1 MIVKCV
7 RAGVHELKQI
17 NELMYRS
24 KSYWGYDKAF
34 MDKFMQLFQ
43 MTTDYL
49 EKNTVK
55 LFYERNTEKPEK
67 AIGFYSFSIRKKES
81 ELDNF
86 FIDLNYIGKGF
97 GKKIWSMMVEDF
109 KSHGVSRFKLWSD
122 PGAESFYKKMGCIKI
137 GVKKSPMMPN
147 RYPVIF
153 EYEI

>member
-1 MIVKCV
+1 MIVKCL

-81 ELDNF
+81 ELD
-86 FIDLNYIGKGF
+86 
-97 GKKIWSMMVEDF
+97 
-109 KSHGVSRFKLWSD
+109 
-122 PGAESFYKKMGCIKI
+122 
-137 GVKKSPMMPN
+137 
-147 RYPVIF
+147 
-153 EYEI
+153 

>member
-49 EKNTVK
+49 EKNTVQ
-55 LFYERNTEKPEK
+55 LFCERNTEKPEK
-67 AIGFYSFSIRKKES
+67 VMGFYSFSIRNKES

-86 FIDLNYIGKGF
+86 FY
-97 GKKIWSMMVEDF
+97 
-109 KSHGVSRFKLWSD
+109 
-122 PGAESFYKKMGCIKI
+122 
-137 GVKKSPMMPN
+137 
-147 RYPVIF
+147 
-153 EYEI
+153 